1 MKIDV
6 RTRGNVVAKTSQE
19 LIQVFRFFYFIALMN
34 DGQDDVLLAAFRRY
48 DRPGGNPLFQTIFT
62 TAGRNRSFH
71 GIVHQK
77 KFRLTFLQLPTTE
90 ENKPLG
96 EALAKA
102 IRQGL
107 EQVVESEQINT
118 AQYSLLMAIHSNSL
132 PIPGHNR
139 HLMFLY
145 MNG

>member
-1 MKIDV
+1 M
-6 RTRGNVVAKTSQE
+6 
-19 LIQVFRFFYFIALMN
+19 
-34 DGQDDVLLAAFRRY
+34 
-48 DRPGGNPLFQTIFT
+48 
-62 TAGRNRSFH
+62 
-71 GIVHQK
+71 HQK
-77 KFRLTFLQLPTTE
+77 KFRLTFLQLRTTE
-90 ENKPLG
+90 ENEPLG

-118 AQYSLLMAIHSNSL
+118 AQYSLLMAVHSNSL

-139 HLMFLY
+139 HVMFLQ

>member
-1 MKIDV
+1 M
-6 RTRGNVVAKTSQE
+6 
-19 LIQVFRFFYFIALMN
+19 
-34 DGQDDVLLAAFRRY
+34 
-48 DRPGGNPLFQTIFT
+48 
-62 TAGRNRSFH
+62 
-71 GIVHQK
+71 HQK
-77 KFRLTFLQLPTTE
+77 KFRLTFLQLQTTE
-90 ENKPLG
+90 ENEPLG

-139 HLMFLY
+139 HVMFLQ